1 MILYFS
7 GTGNSRYAAELI
19 ASVTVDELVS
29 LNKIIK
35 DGKEPVFNSDKPFVV
50 VCPTYAWR
58 IPKTVEALI
67 RKSEFKGSKDMYFY
81 LTCGGGDGNSYGY
94 AKKLCDAKGLN
105 FKGLK
110 SVVMPENYIAMFN
123 APDKAAADK
132 IIENAR
138 PKILRAAQTI
148 KSGGVLKEPVGIMG
162 KALSTAVNPI
172 FYPLFVSAKG
182 FYADDKCVSCGK
194 CAEVCPLNN
203 IVIADGKPVW
213 SDNCT
218 HCMACICLCPAE
230 AIEYKNKSKGKPR
243 YHICGVK

>member
-138 PKILRAAQTI
+138 PKILRAA
-148 KSGGVLKEPVGIMG
+148 
-162 KALSTAVNPI
+162 
-172 FYPLFVSAKG
+172 
-182 FYADDKCVSCGK
+182 
-194 CAEVCPLNN
+194 
-203 IVIADGKPVW
+203 
-213 SDNCT
+213 
-218 HCMACICLCPAE
+218 
-230 AIEYKNKSKGKPR
+230 
-243 YHICGVK
+243 